1 MADNSQEVFAEIE
14 VRQYK
19 QISVNGSVPL
29 GPLCT
34 EAER

>member
-1 MADNSQEVFAEIE
+1 MADISQGECAKIE

-19 QISVNGSVPL
+19 QISVNGSVPQ
-29 GPLCT
+29 GRLCA

>member
-1 MADNSQEVFAEIE
+1 MADISQEECAEIE

-19 QISVNGSVPL
+19 QISVNGSIPL
-29 GPLCT
+29 GLLCA